1 MLTYRL
7 DDFDNA
13 LVYSNR
19 YQMAVPA
26 LKPRGEIVI
35 VDTLQADR
43 LRMEHPD

>member
-1 MLTYRL
+1 MLTCRP

-26 LKPRGEIVI
+26 LNPRGDIVI

-43 LRMEHPD
+43 LRMERPD